1 MTIAKESEEQRALFE
16 WAVWNM
22 GKWPELA
29 MLFHIPNGGKRGKA
43 EAARLKAE
51 GVSAGVPDLCL
62 PAPRGGYHGLYI
74 ELKRIKGGEVSKNQ
88 KEWLALLNRQGYFAA
103 VCFGWQEA
111 ARAITKYLEGGKP
124 DGRS

>member
-1 MTIAKESEEQRALFE
+1 MTIARESEEQRALFE
-16 WAVWNM
+16 WAAWSM

-43 EAARLKAE
+43 EAGRLKAE

-62 PAPRGGYHGLYI
+62 PVPRGGYHGLYI
-74 ELKRIKGGEVSKNQ
+74 ELKRIKGGEVSKSQ
-88 KEWLALLNRQGYFAA
+88 KEWLALLNRQGYFAM

-111 ARAITKYLEGGKP
+111 ARTITKYLEGGKP
-124 DGRS
+124 DGRP